1 MKNKKLIYTL
11 GMSFMLLDQIIKL
24 LVTKNMNLFQEITII
39 PKFFSLYYLK
49 NTGAAFSIFGNKTL
63 FLIIISI
70 ISLIVLK
77 NYIEKLKR
85 VTNLTI
91 ISLGIMLGGIMGN
104 LFDRILYK
112 SVIDYLSF
120 NFFGYSFPV
129 FNLADIGITIGA
141 ILLIIDLILE
151 EKEENKKRKKYE

>member
-1 MKNKKLIYTL
+1 
-11 GMSFMLLDQIIKL
+11 
-24 LVTKNMNLFQEITII
+24 
-39 PKFFSLYYLK
+39 
-49 NTGAAFSIFGNKTL
+49 
-63 FLIIISI
+63 
-70 ISLIVLK
+70 
-77 NYIEKLKR
+77 
-85 VTNLTI
+85 
-91 ISLGIMLGGIMGN
+91 MGN

-151 EKEENKKRKKYE
+151 EKEENKKRKKYEWKKKRFQKKRNWQI